1 MPYFKNFEP
10 NEMHT
15 YFVWYIYPVMYT
27 TNHAIS
33 AMFNGEE
40 FDCNKQH

>member
-1 MPYFKNFEP
+1 MKCIRILYG
-10 NEMHT
+10 
-15 YFVWYIYPVMYT
+15 IYPVMYT